1 MRKIFVDAALYG
13 MASGAFNGIFLDRAN
28 WAQKAPWDSKT
39 AMIAAQRQLF
49 VELTAALGEGNIT
62 LAKETSGAPANDWQ
76 VANAAM
82 TSDTFCSQYCHQC
95 NNSVTPASR
104 WAVPADAQQCADSIA
119 TIANMSARGQ
129 LTQVHS
135 LLTLPTINAITS
147 HIHGHAESRHGTNQ
161 WHCR

>member
-1 MRKIFVDAALYG
+1 MV
-13 MASGAFNGIFLDRAN
+13 
-28 WAQKAPWDSKT
+28 
-39 AMIAAQRQLF
+39 AAQRQLF

-95 NNSVTPASR
+95 NDSITPASR

-129 LTQVHS
+129 LTQVHVHALIS
-135 LLTLPTINAITS
+135 LPAINTVTS
-147 HIHGHAESRHGTNQ
+147 LVSRLHAHAESRHGAIQ